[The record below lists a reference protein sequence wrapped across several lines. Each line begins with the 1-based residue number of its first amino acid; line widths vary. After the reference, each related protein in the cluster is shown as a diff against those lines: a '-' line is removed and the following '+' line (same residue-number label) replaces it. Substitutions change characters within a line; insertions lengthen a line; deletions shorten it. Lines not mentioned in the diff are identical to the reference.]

1 MHTDK
6 DIATVRGHLFFIN
19 VLISIEKKKKR
30 TFELIEQTVKILRI
44 LKGKT

>member
-6 DIATVRGHLFFIN
+6 DIATVIYFFIN
-19 VLISIEKKKKR
+19 VLISIENKIKR

-44 LKGKT
+44 LKG